1 MGYATTMR
9 ARSAKVFGIAMAR
22 PRRYVAY
29 YRVSTGRQELSG
41 LGLDAQ
47 REAIGTYLAANPGRV
62 IAEYSETV
70 SGRKR
75 SRPILAE
82 ALRVCRVFRA
92 ILVIARLD
100 RLSRN
105 VETIST
111 LMESGLEFV
120 AADFPEANRFTVHI
134 LAAVAEYES
143 NLNSER
149 MKEVFAAVKKRGVKL
164 GVYRGD
170 AVRRFH
176 PNCRLAS
183 NQARKARADARAR
196 DLAPIIWKLKADGM
210 SYPEIVDELNARG
223 ISTPKRLGWYAC
235 AVKRIVRATSR
246 EFGSSP
252 EAMAT
257 ISAGSRQLKVMEHD
271 RQLGPLLLR
280 LKLQGLTIAAM
291 ASELQSRG
299 VKAPRAQ
306 RWSETT
312 LRRYLKRA
320 MSVSSSPADRQ
331 AAR

>member
-1 MGYATTMR
+1 MTKASG
-9 ARSAKVFGIAMAR
+9 
-22 PRRYVAY
+22 RYVAY

-41 LGLDAQ
+41 LGREAQ
-47 REAIGTYLAANPGRV
+47 RDAVRNYVDANLGRL

-75 SRPILAE
+75 NRPALAE

-105 VETIST
+105 VEMISA

-120 AADFPEANRFTVHI
+120 VTDFPEANRFTIHI

-143 NLNSER
+143 DVNSER
-149 MKEVFAAVKKRGVKL
+149 MKAVFAAAKKRGTKL

-170 AVRRFH
+170 AIRRFH
-176 PNCRLAS
+176 PSCRQAS
-183 NQARKARADARAR
+183 IRARTGRTNARAR

-210 SYPEIVDELNARG
+210 SYLEIVEELNSRG
-223 ISTPKRLGWYAC
+223 IPTAKRLGWYVT
-235 AVKRIVRATSR
+235 AVKRIIRATAA

-252 EAMAT
+252 EAK
-257 ISAGSRQLKVMEHD
+257 AGSLGSRRLKVMQHD
-271 RQLGPLLLR
+271 RDLGPLLAQFR
-280 LKLQGLTIAAM
+280 TQGMTVAAM
-291 ASELQSRG
+291 ASELHRRG
-299 VKAPRAQ
+299 VKAPRAK
-306 RWSETT
+306 RWGETT

-320 MSVSSSPADRQ
+320 TNVSPLPADRQ
-331 AAR
+331 ATG